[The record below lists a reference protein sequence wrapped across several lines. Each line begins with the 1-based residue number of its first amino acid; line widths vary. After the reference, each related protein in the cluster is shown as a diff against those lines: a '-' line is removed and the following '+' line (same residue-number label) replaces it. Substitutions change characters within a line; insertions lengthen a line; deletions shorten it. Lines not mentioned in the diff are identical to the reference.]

1 VADQETS
8 ALDELLRPLA
18 DGTRAEFLAELR
30 RLSLHQD
37 DDELFKLL
45 KILSL
50 YAAFYETIPDTIR
63 EVHDRA
69 IARMEVLARNPLSDS
84 APDRNERTESL
95 LRELAEAVDALR
107 NAAPPP
113 FEEFRTNVESLQV
126 NAANINRYGR
136 ELIVELQKNAALAR
150 RGSAADGG
158 TFFFTALI
166 GAATGALVVYLF
178 MRFFQ

>member
-1 VADQETS
+1 MAEHETS

-18 DGTRAEFLAELR
+18 DSTRAEFLAELR

-50 YAAFYETIPDTIR
+50 YAAFYQTIPDTIR

-69 IARMEVLARNPLSDS
+69 IARMEALARNPSPD
-84 APDRNERTESL
+84 PGTDRNERTESL
-95 LRELAEAVDALR
+95 LKELAEAVETLR
-107 NAAPPP
+107 NASPPP
-113 FEEFRTNVESLQV
+113 FEEFRTNIENLQ
-126 NAANINRYGR
+126 ANTSHINRYGR

-150 RGSAADGG
+150 RGSTAERG
-158 TFFFTALI
+158 TIFFTAL
-166 GAATGALVVYLF
+166 GATATGAIVVYVF